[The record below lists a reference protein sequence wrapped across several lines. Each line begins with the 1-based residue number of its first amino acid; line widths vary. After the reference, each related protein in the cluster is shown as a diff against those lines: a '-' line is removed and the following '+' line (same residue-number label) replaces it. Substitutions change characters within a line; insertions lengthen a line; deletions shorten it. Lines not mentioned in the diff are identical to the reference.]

1 MKKYLLAWAMVLLV
15 SGNVFA
21 QQESGSEKTKG
32 SEAKTQEQEMS
43 PKKLLRKYQKEAATE
58 MGKFQAE
65 AMKAQ
70 REAAKSGDPKAIAA
84 AMKEIQGKMEKA
96 VSGSVGKI
104 IELVKSNDSVELA
117 DSAVKAI
124 SRLPVS
130 SKSKNELFGVIA
142 DRYANDKKVTR
153 LFGVVS
159 SGIPSK
165 GAADFLDAII
175 AKSNNKHVKAHAEL
189 AKVDLG
195 GSLLRFGNLLK
206 SNPQFADAYPE
217 IAEMFKAKSDSLSEE
232 GFKKQ
237 YEMLVEKYGDVKYRR
252 STVKDFAMKKI
263 KAIEIRA
270 RVKVGKV
277 APEIE
282 GPDMDGTKF
291 KLSDYRGKVV
301 MLDFWGDW

>member
-1 MKKYLLAWAMVLLV
+1 MKKFFLAWAMVLLV
-15 SGNVFA
+15 SGNVLA
-21 QQESGSEKTKG
+21 QEKRSEKDQAAE
-32 SEAKTQEQEMS
+32 SKTQKQEMS
-43 PKKLLRKYQKEAATE
+43 PKKLLKKYQKEATAE
-58 MGKFQAE
+58 IGKFRAE

-70 REAAKSGDPKAIAA
+70 QEAAKSGDPKKIAQ

-96 VSGSVGKI
+96 ISKPVEKI
-104 IELVKSNDSVELA
+104 LELVKANNDVSLA
-117 DSAVKAI
+117 GSAVTAF

-130 SKSKNELFGVIA
+130 EKTKGELFDTIIDRFADDKKITKLFGSVTAGLPTKGTERFLDQLISKSS
-142 DRYANDKKVTR
+142 NDEVKV
-153 LFGVVS
+153 
-159 SGIPSK
+159 
-165 GAADFLDAII
+165 
-175 AKSNNKHVKAHAEL
+175 HAEL
-189 AKVDLG
+189 AKIDFST
-195 GSLLRFGNLLK
+195 SLLRFGGLLK
-206 SNPQFADAYPE
+206 QNPQFAQAYPE
-217 IAEMFKAKSDSLSEE
+217 VGQMVKAKGDSLSEE

-237 YEMLVEKYGDVKYRR
+237 YEMLVKKYGEVKYGR